1 MSKTSK
7 LLAKGTVKGT
17 ALSVLAGK
25 RLVGFIGSF
34 IEDMK
39 DEVKKEEQAKDEPVQ
54 LDLPL
59 DDPNTPKRSS
69 MRDFADQA

>member
-1 MSKTSK
+1 MSRTSK
-7 LLAKGTVKGT
+7 FLAKGTVKGT
-17 ALSVLAGK
+17 ALSVIAGK

-34 IEDMK
+34 IEDVK
-39 DEVKKEEQAKDEPVQ
+39 DEVKKEEKAKDEPVQ

-59 DDPNTPKRSS
+59 DDPNTPKKSS